1 MGGLLSVILVAI
13 VLAVAVVVVI
23 RGRRKKAPIQDY
35 DYVGPPQLPPPR
47 SQVIITSA
55 NVAYAEIRSSTAS
68 ASIQTQAN
76 TAYASSLEIQP

>member
-1 MGGLLSVILVAI
+1 MGGLLGGILVAI

-23 RGRRKKAPIQDY
+23 RGRHKKAPIQDY
-35 DYVGPPQLPPPR
+35 DYVGPPELPPI

>member
-1 MGGLLSVILVAI
+1 MGGLLGVILVAI

-23 RGRRKKAPIQDY
+23 RGRRKRAPIQDN
-35 DYVGPPQLPPPR
+35 DYIDPPQLPPK